1 MKSQYPTIMI
11 YRQVFFL
18 FVLIPCFIISCSSP
32 NEVGELVGVHM
43 SFGLSDYIDG
53 EIDEADFGGVVTVQ
67 LDDGTKV
74 DAIWDNKLG
83 TEMIGGMKLE
93 IAPTKDPDYWKVV
106 RIVETP
112 PKKEP

>member
-53 EIDEADFGGVVTVQ
+53 EIDEADFGGVVIVQ

-83 TEMIGGMKLE
+83 AEMIGGMKLE